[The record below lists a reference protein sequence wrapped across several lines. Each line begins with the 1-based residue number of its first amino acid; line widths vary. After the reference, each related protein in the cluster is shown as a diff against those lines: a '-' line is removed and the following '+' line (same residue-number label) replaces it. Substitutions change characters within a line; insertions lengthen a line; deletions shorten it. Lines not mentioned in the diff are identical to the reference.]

1 MACVHNLKA
10 LIRALI
16 KIENVYLNKR
26 MEMGSFRFGS
36 HAAEK
41 KVSLLFNL
49 TKKTVSAALM
59 ESLHWNERGAGG
71 SLCVWSRELSSVV
84 WLPCGAFL

>member
-1 MACVHNLKA
+1 MLEKQLVNINGLHNLKA

-41 KVSLLFNL
+41 KVTLLFNL

-59 ESLHWNERGAGG
+59 EKGAR
-71 SLCVWSRELSSVV
+71 C
-84 WLPCGAFL
+84 